1 MKAKWKIFLLTF
13 LSYALI
19 HAVRTSWSSLKYVLN
34 LQPFAFSPLFLG
46 VLDMCVLVML
56 ALSLNILGPRCVSFG
71 PKKSLQR
78 GVLGLCV
85 IVFLLGLFLLA
96 EITVKYPYAI
106 IYPLVGILSCVGW
119 PTCIYVNRCILRFS
133 HCILRRG

>member
-1 MKAKWKIFLLTF
+1 MKTKWKIFALTF
-13 LSYALI
+13 CSYALI

-56 ALSLNILGPRCVSFG
+56 AVSLNVLGPRCVAYG

-78 GVLGLCV
+78 GIFGLCV
-85 IVFLLGLFLLA
+85 IVLLLGIFLLA

-119 PTCIYVNRCILRFS
+119 PACIYVNRGILRYYRF
-133 HCILRRG
+133 ILRKA